1 MNKKHNRLLDSS
13 KIQQES
19 LHKKRVKR
27 DEASGNIGENMNS
40 EFHKEKVV
48 KEMEFN
54 DEIPTMVVDGK
65 EDELKFHDSLG
76 VVEQSFEGSETD
88 ESLKNKQ
95 RRGGLFLIGITI
107 VISLVMVF
115 SFPVVEETKFWKTLW
130 EKTPLK
136 WVNHMLQLKL
146 RPSVPVGSN
155 NQITMAVPIKITHST
170 AFCPKVFVSMNL
182 GPFVDIKI
190 LRLAKRQHKNETGQ
204 KGNKTNQGYS

>member
-1 MNKKHNRLLDSS
+1 MNKMHYRLLDSS

-40 EFHKEKVV
+40 DFHEERVI

-54 DEIPTMVVDGK
+54 DEISTMLVDGK

-76 VVEQSFEGSETD
+76 VVEHPFEASETD

-107 VISLVMVF
+107 VVSLVMAF

-136 WVNHMLQLKL
+136 WVCLLYTS
-146 RPSVPVGSN
+146 PSPR
-155 NQITMAVPIKITHST
+155 
-170 AFCPKVFVSMNL
+170 
-182 GPFVDIKI
+182 D
-190 LRLAKRQHKNETGQ
+190 
-204 KGNKTNQGYS
+204 

>member
-13 KIQQES
+13 KIQQEP
-19 LHKKRVKR
+19 LNKDKVKR
-27 DEASGNIGENMNS
+27 NQVSGNIGENMNS
-40 EFHKEKVV
+40 EFHEKKVI

-54 DEIPTMVVDGK
+54 DEISTMVVDGK

-76 VVEQSFEGSETD
+76 VVEHSFEGSETD

-95 RRGGLFLIGITI
+95 GRGGLFLIGITI

-136 WVNHMLQLKL
+136 WFNQMLQVDEEQLLPVMTVELGKALEKGNTEKIRLLLKADGDL
-146 RPSVPVGSN
+146 DSR
-155 NQITMAVPIKITHST
+155 
-170 AFCPKVFVSMNL
+170 
-182 GPFVDIKI
+182 D
-190 LRLAKRQHKNETGQ
+190 Q
-204 KGNKTNQGYS
+204 KGHTPLMTAVIYRKPQ